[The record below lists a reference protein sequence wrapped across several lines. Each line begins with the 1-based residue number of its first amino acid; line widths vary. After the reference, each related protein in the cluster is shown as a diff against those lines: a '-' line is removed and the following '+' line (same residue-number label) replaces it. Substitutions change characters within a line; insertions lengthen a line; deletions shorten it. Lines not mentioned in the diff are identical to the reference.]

1 MKTTTLKITI
11 AAAMILA
18 AGVGMSEDAGRLVR
32 IYRLGEASAKEGD
45 TINFYGFFPGM
56 SRHDAQF
63 LAERYDLDGNECYI
77 HADGENS
84 VYSVTLNIK
93 AISHIL
99 KRMNINARTYEEIAQ
114 AVANAVGDLQDY
126 RRTDRWGYT
135 SRWADRKL
143 INGTC
148 LGLGKG
154 GMQITGGDGTRSKMP
169 LETAEAREQ
178 RIKAEKAVIPDLL
191 SSMVDIPVKANGMRP
206 FKIGKYEVT
215 QLQWAHVMVK
225 NPSQHMSTQIGSSN
239 SGDCPVDNIS
249 WNDCE
254 EFIKEFNALP
264 EVKETG
270 LTFRLPTAEEW
281 EYACRAGA
289 TGNICKLSDGTEV
302 TKRKI
307 GDVAWIN
314 AGKTKPVGLKKPNAF
329 GLFDMIGN
337 VSEWTYSLDE
347 NCDDDYY
354 VYMGGG
360 YRSSWDDNSSTNLW
374 RESDAP
380 KYNSSRLG
388 FRLCASQFK
397 IQPPRKVRK
406 QVHTEM
412 PSSSDETAPSRERR
426 TVSRSDAPE
435 FGGPA
440 FGQSP
445 RARSVPKTEDTQA
458 ASDTVPEITA
468 VSVES
473 ASISDKDKKLK
484 NQVMELCR
492 LPPNFDSAGKWFLL
506 VKEIE
511 SAELRQLSLKASGA
525 ALVYAKKQNIYN
537 SKVKP
542 SIKDASEFEKSFY
555 GICPSCEGRRTISK
569 KCKACGGN
577 GVCRYSNCNN
587 GKHLVHDFG
596 GNHYED
602 CRDCKGSGECQKCG
616 ATGILKTKCL
626 RCNGKGISFSL
637 DTVAEVYHKC
647 VEAISQS
654 YND

>member
-11 AAAMILA
+11 IAVMLLA
-18 AGVGMSEDAGRLVR
+18 AGLGRAEDAGRIVR
-32 IYRLGEASAKEGD
+32 IFHLGKASAEAGD

-63 LAERYDLDGNECYI
+63 LAERFDLDGNDCI
-77 HADGENS
+77 IRTDGEKGVN
-84 VYSVTLNIK
+84 
-93 AISHIL
+93 AIVLRMDAIRQIL
-99 KRMNINARTYEEIAQ
+99 KKLKMKGQTFEEVGQ
-114 AVANAVGDLQDY
+114 VVANAVGDLDRFV
-126 RRTDRWGYT
+126 RRSDGTT
-135 SRWADRKL
+135 SMFERKL
-143 INGTC
+143 VSGTT
-148 LGLGKG
+148 LELTTEYMRLEGSE
-154 GMQITGGDGTRSKMP
+154 GTRKKMP
-169 LETAEAREQ
+169 IETAEAREQ
-178 RIKAEKAVIPDLL
+178 RIQTEKTVISDLL
-191 SSMVDIPVKANGMRP
+191 KDMVDIPVKANGMKP
-206 FKIGKYEVT
+206 FKIAKYELT
-215 QLQWAHVMVK
+215 QLQWYHVMGK
-225 NPSQHMSTQIGSSN
+225 NPSSRMSAQIGSSN
-239 SGDCPVDNIS
+239 SGDCPVESIS
-249 WNDCE
+249 WNDCQ
-254 EFIKEFNALP
+254 EFFKEFNALP

-270 LTFRLPTAEEW
+270 LVFRLPTAEEW

-289 TGNICKLSDGTEV
+289 KEGICKLSDGTEI

-307 GDVAWIN
+307 DDVAWIDVS
-314 AGKTKPVGLKKPNAF
+314 KTKPVGLKKPNAF

-337 VSEWTYSLDE
+337 VSEWTYSLDG
-347 NCDDDYY
+347 NRDDDCYI
-354 VYMGGG
+354 YMGGYYESG
-360 YRSSWDDNSSTNLW
+360 WNDESSRKLW
-374 RESDAP
+374 RKSDAP
-380 KYNSSRLG
+380 KYNNSRRG
-388 FRLCASQFK
+388 FRLCASTFK

-412 PSSSDETAPSRERR
+412 SSGREEMASSRERR

-435 FGGPA
+435 FGGPS

-445 RARSVPKTEDTQA
+445 RERAVPKTEDTQA
-458 ASDTVPEITA
+458 ASDTAPEITA

-511 SAELRQLSLKASGA
+511 SAELRQLALKASGA

-555 GICPSCEGRRTISK
+555 GICPGCEGRRTISK

>member
-1 MKTTTLKITI
+1 MM
-11 AAAMILA
+11 MIVIFIW
-18 AGVGMSEDAGRLVR
+18 GG
-32 IYRLGEASAKEGD
+32 Y
-45 TINFYGFFPGM
+45 
-56 SRHDAQF
+56 
-63 LAERYDLDGNECYI
+63 YDSGWNDE
-77 HADGENS
+77 S
-84 VYSVTLNIK
+84 S
-93 AISHIL
+93 
-99 KRMNINARTYEEIAQ
+99 
-114 AVANAVGDLQDY
+114 
-126 RRTDRWGYT
+126 
-135 SRWADRKL
+135 RKL
-143 INGTC
+143 
-148 LGLGKG
+148 
-154 GMQITGGDGTRSKMP
+154 
-169 LETAEAREQ
+169 
-178 RIKAEKAVIPDLL
+178 
-191 SSMVDIPVKANGMRP
+191 
-206 FKIGKYEVT
+206 
-215 QLQWAHVMVK
+215 W
-225 NPSQHMSTQIGSSN
+225 
-239 SGDCPVDNIS
+239 
-249 WNDCE
+249 
-254 EFIKEFNALP
+254 
-264 EVKETG
+264 
-270 LTFRLPTAEEW
+270 
-281 EYACRAGA
+281 
-289 TGNICKLSDGTEV
+289 
-302 TKRKI
+302 RK
-307 GDVAWIN
+307 
-314 AGKTKPVGLKKPNAF
+314 
-329 GLFDMIGN
+329 
-337 VSEWTYSLDE
+337 
-347 NCDDDYY
+347 
-354 VYMGGG
+354 
-360 YRSSWDDNSSTNLW
+360 
-374 RESDAP
+374 SDAP
-380 KYNSSRLG
+380 KYNNIRRG
-388 FRLCASQFK
+388 FRLCASTFK

-412 PSSSDETAPSRERR
+412 SSGREEMASSRERR

-435 FGGPA
+435 FGGPS

-445 RARSVPKTEDTQA
+445 RARAVPKTEDTQV
-458 ASDTVPEITA
+458 ASDTAPEITV
-468 VSVES
+468 VSVEA

-555 GICPSCEGRRTISK
+555 GICPGCEGRRTISK